1 MMMKKNLMMFLLGS
15 AMLMPSGV
23 MAQDDGGGHGTGNGN
38 GNGNGPYFS
47 PGNNSGAF
55 ITYNESSNTAY
66 VLFLSDADD
75 VEITVC
81 IDDVVVD
88 GQTMDVESG
97 TQIPLPLSA
106 YGSREIMIYVR
117 HGTTLLAVFNTTL

>member
-1 MMMKKNLMMFLLGS
+1 MMILLGS

-23 MAQDDGGGHGTGNGN
+23 MAQDDGGGYGSGGNN
-38 GNGNGPYFS
+38 GGPHHS

-81 IDDVVVD
+81 IDDEVVD
-88 GQTMDVESG
+88 SQTMDVESG

-106 YGSREIMIYVR
+106 YGSGEIMIYVR
-117 HGTTLLAVFNTTL
+117 RGTMLLAVFNTTL

>member
-1 MMMKKNLMMFLLGS
+1 MKKILMMILLGS

-23 MAQDDGGGHGTGNGN
+23 MAQDDGGGYGEGDGNHG
-38 GNGNGPYFS
+38 GPHYS

-97 TQIPLPLSA
+97 TQIPLSLSA
-106 YGSREIMIYVR
+106 YGSGEIMIYVR
-117 HGTTLLAVFNTTL
+117 RGTMLLAVFNTTL

>member
-38 GNGNGPYFS
+38 GNGPYFS

-55 ITYNESSNTAY
+55 ITYNESSNTVY

-75 VEITVC
+75 IEITVC

-88 GQTMDVESG
+88 SQTMDVESG

-106 YGSREIMIYVR
+106 YGSGEIMIYVR
-117 HGTTLLAVFNTTL
+117 RGTTLLAVFNTTL

>member
-1 MMMKKNLMMFLLGS
+1 MKKILMMILLGC
-15 AMLMPSGV
+15 AMLMPTSV
-23 MAQDDGGGHGTGNGN
+23 MAQNGGGGYGEGDGNHG
-38 GNGNGPYFS
+38 GPHNS
-47 PGNNSGAF
+47 PGNNAGTF

-88 GQTMDVESG
+88 SQTMDVESG

-117 HGTTLLAVFNTTL
+117 HGATLLAVFNTTL

>member
-1 MMMKKNLMMFLLGS
+1 MMKKNLMMILLGCTVF
-15 AMLMPSGV
+15 MPTGV
-23 MAQDDGGGHGTGNGN
+23 MAQNDGGGLGEGSGNHG
-38 GNGNGPYFS
+38 GPHYS
-47 PGNNSGAF
+47 PVNNAGAS

-88 GQTMDVESG
+88 SQTMDVESG
-97 TQIPLPLSA
+97 SQIPLPLSA
-106 YGSREIMIYVR
+106 YGYGEIIIYVR
-117 HGTTLLAVFNTTL
+117 RGTTLLAVFNTTL